1 MRFFFQYNGNTR
13 NFIDEPVGFSAF
25 ASKVKQGANHWG
37 RDKMIGGDD
46 AGITIWNII
55 GRYDADVS
63 TLDKFNHAIGYLT
76 HGFDVI
82 LSLISS
88 SNQSFESE
96 IYFGMIDDN
105 DEEVLFQIDTPK
117 AKTDDY
123 SYINFNIIRNSALK
137 IVESRA
143 DTPTDVY
150 GTMDLDGDTVTPL
163 VKQRYLLR
171 AKSEYAK
178 STWKTE
184 GAASLAVSRILD
196 TGLNVD
202 HPALQLLQA
211 VNNTSVNEET
221 QIDTSLSWVDQVS
234 PITGRISGYLMPPL
248 SFCYLQEK
256 VTGQNVVINI
266 SNLSA
271 NTSSA
276 YINADGGLLSGSG
289 YARLAVYV
297 GASVDDPNLKEY
309 KLWEK
314 DYPTLASTADFNL
327 PTDFTLNIPQVPL
340 YSRIF
345 IFLFGYVEGVFAGNL
360 NPVPNNKS
368 FDSFSIECQW
378 NSANVT
384 INQTSTA
391 PDMVIDAVPYPR
403 FLEAGIRNIS
413 KLPIYAPDFE
423 AGGRFANLWC
433 TNGNGIRRK
442 PKPFYFKFQDEM
454 TDDLQFPFGLDYC
467 ISADGSV
474 KIGDMDYH
482 YPDVEIMALDS
493 VAGTDIEKSSNARF
507 HINRISI
514 KQPYNKDDRSKNT
527 VDSFQTET
535 DYNKPSG
542 RLGDNKRE
550 WNLKHVWDDSEVS
563 KVSILAQRETTAL
576 ESDDK
581 VYMFDSIPLSP
592 DARGVLPTVTTVI
605 TLLGKWVFMSKAIT
619 NTDEQNFAENFAYK
633 WTDLGLTV
641 GQTITINIGIGA
653 ADITTT
659 IFAITDTQL
668 SLNIPVGLLPLNGTY
683 TVTFTYPYTNVLC
696 TNRFDEG
703 FTLVQNSGT
712 LKRMNMRYSMAH
724 GMENQYRWLSTIFE
738 GQAGGML
745 QNVKFQYNGALTTQF
760 NPTDLILRE
769 DENIPASRLGARLLT
784 SDVYRLTV
792 ACSFAQAKV
801 LFAGDLRG
809 YVTVRNALGATMKVH
824 IQECAMVWSEGILEI
839 TRGEVRADETPTT
852 VSKIGTDIFIQ
863 QAGYPAVDPDDAN
876 NGWFEVLNGYFIAY
890 SANSRQLITPVPYR
904 SVSVDNVLYVDL
916 VEFLDAVGVVYA

>member
-1 MRFFFQYNGNTR
+1 LLG
-13 NFIDEPVGFSAF
+13 
-25 ASKVKQGANHWG
+25 
-37 RDKMIGGDD
+37 
-46 AGITIWNII
+46 
-55 GRYDADVS
+55 
-63 TLDKFNHAIGYLT
+63 
-76 HGFDVI
+76 
-82 LSLISS
+82 
-88 SNQSFESE
+88 
-96 IYFGMIDDN
+96 
-105 DEEVLFQIDTPK
+105 LFQIDTPK

-137 IVESRA
+137 IIESRA

-163 VKQRYLLR
+163 AKQRYLLR
-171 AKSEYAK
+171 AKSEYAT

-184 GAASLAVSRILD
+184 GAASLAVSSLVD
-196 TGLNVD
+196 TGGIFN
-202 HPALQLLQA
+202 HPALRLING
-211 VNNTSVNEET
+211 VNNTSVNEQTE
-221 QIDTSLSWVDQVS
+221 IDTSLSWLDKVA
-234 PITGRISGYLMPPL
+234 PL
-248 SFCYLQEK
+248 QLRGNGFYMNDLAFCYLQEK
-256 VTGQNVVINI
+256 VTGQNVTINI
-266 SNLSA
+266 NNLSA
-271 NTSSA
+271 FTYSTYVNF
-276 YINADGGLLSGSG
+276 DGGLLSGSG
-289 YARLAVYV
+289 YAKLAVYV
-297 GASVDDPNLKEY
+297 GASADDPYLKEHV
-309 KLWEK
+309 LWEK
-314 DYPTLASTADFNL
+314 QYNTLSSQPFFYL
-327 PTDFTLNIPQVPL
+327 PTDFSLTIPQVPL
-340 YSRIF
+340 YARIF
-345 IFLFGYVEGVFAGNL
+345 IFLFPYVEGEFAANL
-360 NPVPNNKS
+360 NPPPNNKS
-368 FDSFSIECQW
+368 NDTFLIGTQW

-391 PDMVIDAVPYPR
+391 PDMVINAAPYPR
-403 FLEAGIRNIS
+403 FLEAGIRNVS
-413 KLPIYAPDFE
+413 KLPVFMPDFE
-423 AGGRFANLWC
+423 TGGKFANLWC

-442 PKPFYFKFQDEM
+442 DKPFYFTFQQECG
-454 TDDLQFPFGLDYC
+454 DDLQFPFGLDYC

-482 YPDVEIMALDS
+482 YPDVELMALDS

-633 WTDLGLTV
+633 WTDLGLTA

-659 IFAITDTQL
+659 IFAITATQL
-668 SLNIPVGLLPLNGTY
+668 SLDIPVGSLPLNGTY
-683 TVTFTYPYTNVLC
+683 TVTFTYSYTNVLW

-724 GMENQYRWLSTIFE
+724 GMENQYRWMSTIFE

-760 NPTDLILRE
+760 APTDLVLRE
-769 DENIPASRLGARLLT
+769 DENIPATRLGARLLT

-792 ACSFAQAKV
+792 ACSFSQAKI

-852 VSKIGTDIFIQ
+852 VRKTGTDILIQ
-863 QAGYPAVDPDDAN
+863 QSGFPPVPTADAN
-876 NGWFEVLNGYFIAY
+876 DGWFEVLNGYFIAY
-890 SANSRQLITPVPYR
+890 SAGSRQLITPVPYR
-904 SVSVDNVLYVDL
+904 SVSVDGVMYVDL
-916 VEFLDAVGVVYA
+916 VEFLDAVGVVYS